1 MQAFLLIPESE
12 WKEVLKR
19 LDRLEEAGQERAI
32 EKALLPK
39 DEVLNVRQAAALLKV
54 TPAGLRRARRFGRV
68 KGVRINEKEWGF
80 YTSELH
86 RYLNRYN
93 RLDRVS

>member
-19 LDRLEEAGQERAI
+19 LDRLEEAEQERAK
-32 EKALLPK
+32 EEALLPK
-39 DEVLNVRQAAALLKV
+39 DEVLNVRQAAALLKI
-54 TPAGLRRARRFGRV
+54 TPAGLRRARRAGRV

-93 RLDRVS
+93 RFDRMS